1 MAPPTWASEFKGN
14 FCAGGAALALAYATM
29 HPLDTFK
36 TQVQAASTSTMAGGT
51 GSALTLNRLFTQET
65 GRMLSRGFVASVTGA
80 APQGALRFGTYELCK
95 AHLLGLEPG
104 QRPEEAGLTP
114 GVLQA
119 AGISAVSAVAGDLA
133 SSVAKVPREV
143 ITTRLQTGLY
153 GNSATEVAQVIIKTE
168 GPQGLFRGFASTTA
182 RDAPFMVIL
191 FVTYENFRRAHERI
205 WSGEGKVPTAAST
218 IFGGLSGGL
227 AGFLTSPF
235 DAMKTRIMT
244 GKDKGMRA
252 VLRTLYTEQ
261 GGSMGGV
268 GRKLFVGAGARSV
281 WWLCVC
287 SIFFPT
293 YEALK
298 HTFAQ
303 GRRVD

>member
-1 MAPPTWASEFKGN
+1 M
-14 FCAGGAALALAYATM
+14 
-29 HPLDTFK
+29 
-36 TQVQAASTSTMAGGT
+36 
-51 GSALTLNRLFTQET
+51 
-65 GRMLSRGFVASVTGA
+65 
-80 APQGALRFGTYELCK
+80 
-95 AHLLGLEPG
+95 
-104 QRPEEAGLTP
+104 
-114 GVLQA
+114 
-119 AGISAVSAVAGDLA
+119 SAVAGDLA
-133 SSVAKVPREV
+133 SSVAKVPREI

-153 GNSATEVAQVIIKTE
+153 GSSAVQVAQSILKAE

-205 WSGEGKVPTAAST
+205 WSGEGQVPTVAST

-244 GKDKGMRA
+244 GKGQGMRG
-252 VLRTLYTEQ
+252 VLRSLYMEQ
-261 GGSMGGV
+261 GGSVSRV
-268 GRKLFVGAGARSV
+268 GQELFVGAGARSV

-298 HTFAQ
+298 RNFTASAH
-303 GRRVD
+303 GNGV